1 MKRKTMTLAMASL
14 LVLSSVSFA
23 QTPQTSEPASSLSG
37 IVNTPSW
44 LGANQ
49 LMVKSETEK
58 GFAYYQ
64 LGLNGSGKLLV
75 GATENVTEA
84 VKSPDGTQVA
94 YVNNNGD
101 LFLLEV
107 KTMNLKK
114 ISVDHEPKM
123 ELQFSRDGSKL
134 YFLMGE
140 KIDQMIAV
148 ELLSGKQ
155 TVLLADKVA
164 YKSDLQISADGSKAL
179 YTITKAG
186 TVNDKDESY
195 AVDSKGT
202 EPQLNVLDLTVAAA
216 KPIQVTSSLD
226 NKVFAR
232 FTQDNKIVYVSA
244 FSDKE
249 GMPLMQMNTDGSQLK
264 TWVNHLEVHQ
274 VLVLN
279 DGNVL
284 VVGENTNFKKSLFKV
299 ETNGRTERLVTL
311 PEGVTEVQATDL
323 THVVVTIQTEAGE
336 KISTLMG
343 NKFTDLTK

>member
-23 QTPQTSEPASSLSG
+23 QTPQTSETASSLSG
-37 IVNTPSW
+37 IVNTPNW
-44 LGANQ
+44 LGVDQ
-49 LMVKSETEK
+49 LMVKAETEK

-84 VKSPDGTQVA
+84 VKSPDGSQVA

-114 ISVDHEPKM
+114 ISVDNEPKM
-123 ELQFSRDGSKL
+123 ELQFSKDGSKL

-140 KIDQMIAV
+140 KIDQIITV

-155 TVLLADKVA
+155 TVVLADKVA

-284 VVGENTNFKKSLFKV
+284 VVGENANFKKSLFKV
-299 ETNGRTERLVTL
+299 ETNGRTEHLVTL

-323 THVVVTIQTEAGE
+323 THVVVTIQTESGE
-336 KISTLMG
+336 KISMLRGT
-343 NKFTDLTK
+343 KFTDLTK